1 MKRTRGINPLW
12 LLAAVAVVVLPFAGL
27 GTYTLQ
33 VLTLAGISAVV
44 AMGLNLVLGTA
55 GQISLGQ
62 AAFVGIGAYTT
73 ARLMTALG
81 VSFWIALPAGGILAG
96 VIGAGLGYLA
106 LRFQGHYLAVVTLCF
121 GLIMHI
127 FFLEFPFL
135 TGGAAGITN
144 IPGASVL
151 GYTVDNG
158 KNAVIKT
165 FHVAWLLVLMVCW
178 LLNNLTHLGS
188 GRAFA
193 ALRDD
198 PIAAE
203 STGIPTASYKVQ
215 AFTVSAVVAGLAGG
229 LYAVHTHYVGPEI
242 FGVGASLEFLI
253 MVVIGGLG
261 SPVGAILGAL
271 LMVVLPETMRSY
283 EEYRLLFFSMILM
296 VIVVAVPGGVWGVLS
311 SCTGRMRSAVIDHK
325 HWIWIG
331 RSPPPL

>member
-1 MKRTRGINPLW
+1 MKRVRGLDPLW
-12 LLAAVAVVVLPFAGL
+12 LLAAIAVGILPFAGL
-27 GTYTLQ
+27 GTYPLQ
-33 VLTLAGISAVV
+33 ILTLAGINAVV

-62 AAFVGIGAYTT
+62 AAFVGIGAYTA

-81 VSFWIALPAGGILAG
+81 TSFWIAMPAGGLLAG

-106 LRFQGHYLAVVTLCF
+106 LRFQGHYLAMITLCF

-127 FFLEFPFL
+127 FFMEFPFL

-144 IPGASVL
+144 IPNAGFL
-151 GYTVDNG
+151 GFTVDNG
-158 KNAVIKT
+158 KDAVVKT
-165 FHVAWLLVLMVCW
+165 FHVAWFLVLLVHW
-178 LLNNLTHLGS
+178 LLNNLSTLGS
-188 GRAFA
+188 GRALA

-203 STGIPTASYKVQ
+203 SVGIPTAVYKVQ

-229 LYAVHTHYVGPEI
+229 IYAVHTHYVGPEI

-271 LMVVLPETMRSY
+271 LMAVLPEMMRSY
-283 EEYRLLFFSMILM
+283 EEYRLLFFGLILM
-296 VIVVAVPGGVWGVLS
+296 VIVVAAPGGMWGVIS
-311 SCTGRMRSAVIDHK
+311 KCAGRMRSAVSGK
-325 HWIWIG
+325 AESG
-331 RSPPPL
+331 G